1 MVYWIFLYF
10 NIALICS
17 LNLAFNFTLTT
28 FLYLILSYAVVLV
41 PSLFVDIFIRILPK
55 KWFDYN
61 KKIFIV
67 KEKEIDFYKKIGIRK
82 WKDKIPEAGKTAGFS
97 KAHMEDPNN
106 PEYIKKFILETV
118 YGSVLHLLCIV
129 TALSFSLLG
138 LLWNGFLTMTLPV
151 AVVYSILN
159 VPSFII
165 QRYNRP
171 RLIKKLERMTR
182 NTQTK

>member
-1 MVYWIFLYF
+1 MLYWIFLYF
-10 NIALICS
+10 NIVLICS
-17 LNLAFNFTLTT
+17 LNLIFNFSLTT
-28 FLYLILSYAVVLV
+28 FLYLVLSFAVVLV

-67 KEKEIDFYKKIGIRK
+67 KDSEVNFYKKIGIRK

-97 KAHMEDPNN
+97 KDHLYDPNN
-106 PEYIKKFILETV
+106 PEYIKNFILETV
-118 YGSVLHLLCIV
+118 YGSLLHLFCII
-129 TALSFSLLG
+129 TSLSFAFFG

-159 VPSFII
+159 VPSFMI

-182 NTQTK
+182 DNNK